1 MKHIFNYTEYILE
14 TNNIIYQRNTNN
26 NIEAI
31 LNGKIVAE
39 ISLYEYW
46 TELDYVDDDIKNS
59 INIPE
64 DFEFVGMIDSEIENK
79 GIATNML
86 KYAVETSDKNGIAIS
101 KLFIAEEAI
110 HKIMSKLNAISIP
123 DWYLLVK

>member
-31 LNGKIVAE
+31 LNGKIVGE
-39 ISLYEYW
+39 ISLYDYW